1 MKCVYHL
8 PRDVVLPNVISVG
21 ERAPPKVGASGD
33 FVVGEGGAGGAGGGQ
48 VAVPENCQRSKQ
60 PDWKQKALCLSK
72 NCQYM
77 ELPGRLKN
85 CKIQ

>member
-33 FVVGEGGAGGAGGGQ
+33 FVVGEGGGGGE
-48 VAVPENCQRSKQ
+48 VAGPENCQRSKQ
-60 PDWKQKALCLSK
+60 PHCIGNKRLSVCLNLSVHGTASAAK
-72 NCQYM
+72 
-77 ELPGRLKN
+77 
-85 CKIQ
+85 KISYT

>member
-33 FVVGEGGAGGAGGGQ
+33 FVVGEGGGGGE
-48 VAVPENCQRSKQ
+48 VAGPENCQRSKQ

-85 CKIQ
+85 CQIQ

>member
-33 FVVGEGGAGGAGGGQ
+33 FVVGEGGGGGE
-48 VAVPENCQRSKQ
+48 VAGPENCQRSKQ

-77 ELPGRLKN
+77 ELPGRLQN
-85 CKIQ
+85 CQIQ